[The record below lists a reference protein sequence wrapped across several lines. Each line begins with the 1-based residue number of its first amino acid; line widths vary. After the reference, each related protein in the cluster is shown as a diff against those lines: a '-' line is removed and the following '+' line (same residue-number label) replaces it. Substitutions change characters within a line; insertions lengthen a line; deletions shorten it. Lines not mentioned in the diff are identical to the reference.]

1 MVWSYTTR
9 DLGRLVIPKAA
20 TPGANGLGPR
30 SDGAIG
36 KIAGMFGPAHMRPSL
51 FGVLVAAVLGGFSA
65 DAGAQV
71 AEEMFRKVNPSV
83 VVDTECTG

>member
-1 MVWSYTTR
+1 
-9 DLGRLVIPKAA
+9 VIPKAA

-71 AEEMFRKVNPSV
+71 AEEMFRKVNRSV
-83 VVDTECTG
+83 VVNTECTG

>member
-1 MVWSYTTR
+1 VVWSYTTQ

-30 SDGAIG
+30 SDGAIE

-51 FGVLVAAVLGGFSA
+51 LSSQQSWVGSQPMPGP
-65 DAGAQV
+65 QV